1 MSHRIVY
8 LFMYMSLAVL
18 SACSSE
24 EPVVSSTRPVM
35 VVQPESSSDLTVAF
49 PGEVRA
55 RLEPELAFRLGG
67 KVTQRLVDVG
77 AKVITDQVLAQL
89 DPEDVR
95 LHLDAMQAQVSA
107 AQANLQLVRAERDRY
122 KKLLDRQLLSH
133 SHYDN
138 AQNQFK
144 TGEARLRQ
152 AQAELSAAKNQA
164 EYTQLRAPYY
174 GVISQAGVE
183 AGQVVAAGQTVF
195 VLAVD
200 GEREVAINLPEHAIE
215 QFKVGQPVE
224 VSLWSQP
231 DRRFQGEIREIAPSA
246 DSRSRTYAA
255 RVAFRTATIAAEL
268 GQSAKVYMSSST
280 DAQYAVPLSAVTAE
294 AGKAYLW
301 VVDLA
306 TSKVQQRSVELG
318 AFGQTQ
324 VPVVQGLQGDEW
336 VVVAGVHLLQEG
348 QEVRPVDRDNQPVP
362 LSVKGSD

>member
-8 LFMYMSLAVL
+8 LFVYLSLAVL
-18 SACSSE
+18 SACSNE
-24 EPVVSSTRPVM
+24 EPVVSSVRPVM
-35 VVQPESSSDLTVAF
+35 VVQPEFSSEATVAF

-67 KVTQRLVDVG
+67 KVTERLVDVG
-77 AKVITDQVLAQL
+77 AKVTTDQVLAQL

-107 AQANLQLVRAERDRY
+107 AQANLQLVRSERDRY

-138 AQNQFK
+138 AHNQFK
-144 TGEARLRQ
+144 NGEARLRQ
-152 AQAELSAAKNQA
+152 AQAELEVAKNQA

-174 GVISQAGVE
+174 GVITQVRVE

-215 QFKVGQPVE
+215 HFKIGQPVE

-231 DRRFQGEIREIAPSA
+231 DRRFAGEIREISPAA
-246 DSRSRTYAA
+246 DPRSRTYAA
-255 RVAFRTATIAAEL
+255 RVAFRAITIAAEL
-268 GQSAKVYMSSST
+268 GQSAKVYMSSNVE
-280 DAQYAVPLSAVTAE
+280 AQYAVPLSAVTADAE
-294 AGKAYLW
+294 QPYVW
-301 VVDLA
+301 VVDAKTLR
-306 TSKVQQRSVELG
+306 VQQRPIKIG
-318 AFGQTQ
+318 AFGQTT

-348 QEVRPVDRDNQPVP
+348 QEVHPVDRANQPV
-362 LSVKGSD
+362 LLNGKE

>member
-8 LFMYMSLAVL
+8 LCIYLSLAVL

-24 EPVVSSTRPVM
+24 EPVASMTRPVM
-35 VVQPESSSDLTVAF
+35 VVKPQPSKDLTVAF

-67 KVTQRLVDVG
+67 KVIKRLVDVG
-77 AKVITDQVLAQL
+77 AKVTTEQVLAQL

-95 LHLDAMQAQVSA
+95 LHLEAMQAQVSA
-107 AQANLQLVRAERDRY
+107 AQANLQLVKAELDRY
-122 KKLLDRQLLSH
+122 KTLLDRQLLSR

-144 TGEARLRQ
+144 AGEARLRQ
-152 AQAELSAAKNQA
+152 AQAELDAAKNQA
-164 EYTQLRAPYY
+164 NYTQLRAPYY
-174 GVISQAGVE
+174 GVIAQARVE

-200 GEREVAINLPEHAIE
+200 GEREVAINLPEQAIE
-215 QFKVGQPVE
+215 RFKVGQPVE

-231 DRRFQGEIREIAPSA
+231 DRRFAGEIREIAPAA

-280 DAQYAVPLSAVTAE
+280 DAQYAVPLSSVTAE
-294 AGKAYLW
+294 VGQAYVW
-301 VVDLA
+301 VVDPR
-306 TSKVQQRSVELG
+306 TSTVQQRSVELG

-324 VPVVQGLQGDEW
+324 VPVLQGLQGDEW

-348 QEVRPVDRDNQPVP
+348 QAVRPVDRSNQPVP
-362 LSVKGSD
+362 LSAKE

>member
-1 MSHRIVY
+1 MSHRIIY
-8 LFMYMSLAVL
+8 LFICLSLTLL
-18 SACSSE
+18 SACSNE
-24 EPVVSSTRPVM
+24 ESVVSSIRPVM
-35 VVQPESSSDLTVAF
+35 VVQPESSNEATVAF

-77 AKVITDQVLAQL
+77 AKVTTDQVLAQL

-152 AQAELSAAKNQA
+152 AKAELEAAKNQA
-164 EYTQLRAPYY
+164 EYTQLRAPYF
-174 GVISQAGVE
+174 GVIAQARVE

-215 QFKVGQPVE
+215 HFKVGQPVE
-224 VSLWSQP
+224 VALWSQP
-231 DRRFQGEIREIAPSA
+231 DRRFAGEIREIAPSA
-246 DSRSRTYAA
+246 DPRSRTYAA

-268 GQSAKVYMSSST
+268 GQSAKVYMRSSAQ
-280 DAQYAVPLSAVTAE
+280 AQYAVPLSAVTAD
-294 AGKAYLW
+294 ADQPYVW
-301 VVDLA
+301 VVNA
-306 TSKVQQRSVELG
+306 ETSKVQQRKVKLG
-318 AFGQTQ
+318 AFGQTY
-324 VPVVQGLQGDEW
+324 VPVLQGLQGDEW
-336 VVVAGVHLLQEG
+336 VVTGGVHLLQEG
-348 QEVRPVDRDNQPVP
+348 QEVRPVDRANQPVQ
-362 LSVKGSD
+362 LSAKE

>member
-8 LFMYMSLAVL
+8 LCIYLSLAVL

-24 EPVVSSTRPVM
+24 EPVASITRPVM
-35 VVQPESSSDLTVAF
+35 VVKPQPSKDLTVAF

-67 KVTQRLVDVG
+67 KVIKRLVDVG
-77 AKVITDQVLAQL
+77 AKVTTEQVLAQL

-95 LHLDAMQAQVSA
+95 LHLEAMQAQVSA
-107 AQANLQLVRAERDRY
+107 AQANLQLVKAELDRY
-122 KKLLDRQLLSH
+122 KTLLDRQLLSR

-144 TGEARLRQ
+144 AGEARLRQ
-152 AQAELSAAKNQA
+152 AQAELDAAKNQA
-164 EYTQLRAPYY
+164 NYTQLRAPYY
-174 GVISQAGVE
+174 GVIAQARVE

-200 GEREVAINLPEHAIE
+200 GEREVAINLPEQAIE
-215 QFKVGQPVE
+215 RFKVGQPVE

-231 DRRFQGEIREIAPSA
+231 DRRFAGEIREIAPAA

-280 DAQYAVPLSAVTAE
+280 DAQYAVPLSSVTAE
-294 AGKAYLW
+294 VGQAYVW
-301 VVDLA
+301 VVDPR
-306 TSKVQQRSVELG
+306 TSTVQQRSVELG

-324 VPVVQGLQGDEW
+324 VPVLQGLQGDEW

-348 QEVRPVDRDNQPVP
+348 QAVRPVDRSNQPVS
-362 LSVKGSD
+362 LSAKE